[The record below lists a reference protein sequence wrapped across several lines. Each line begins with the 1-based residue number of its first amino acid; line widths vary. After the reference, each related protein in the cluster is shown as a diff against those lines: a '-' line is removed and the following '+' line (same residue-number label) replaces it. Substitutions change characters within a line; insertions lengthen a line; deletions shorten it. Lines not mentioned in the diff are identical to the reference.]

1 MMRLFMLITALGTL
15 LAGCTPVT
23 LDNEPAID
31 FERYRSVYVEPLQ
44 GEGSTDDRRFLAARL
59 AEDSGFSLVTTD
71 PNVDVDT
78 VLFVRVDLVDVD
90 TDQDGDLTYDVNA
103 IFRLED
109 AYNRSVIDRGEVRDD
124 ASYEDEA
131 FREALDDVVLH
142 YLRAYRI

>member
-1 MMRLFMLITALGTL
+1 MMRLLMTTAALGTL
-15 LAGCTPVT
+15 LAGCVPVT

-44 GEGSTDDRRFLAARL
+44 GEGSSDDRRFLVQKLR
-59 AEDSGFSLVTTD
+59 EDSGFSLVTSD

-78 VLFVRVDLVDVD
+78 ILFVRVDLVDVD

-109 AYNRSVIDRGEVRDD
+109 ALNGTLIDKGEVRDD